1 MNKRYL
7 SKTPNVTSKCNK
19 NCPAFLV
26 IKKKGFSE
34 PVYTGMAFRLS
45 LTFLKKKKW
54 FSCFILCLQSWLS
67 CFLWC
72 QPHQIFRENYRHQ
85 KGALGFFGRT
95 QILFFAHLNKNADLS
110 YWRKK
115 SLLFLQKQFRWPIKI
130 GKFHLCSKRQLRGKK
145 RTIWGLRGFFCMF
158 VQKDDKEIRREQY
171 MRA

>member
-1 MNKRYL
+1 MKDRYL

-85 KGALGFFGRT
+85 KGYLGFFARAQILFLHIWART
-95 QILFFAHLNKNADLS
+95 QIKVTEERKVYFLCKQIQMTLKNRKVSSLFEKTIE
-110 YWRKK
+110 RKK
-115 SLLFLQKQFRWPIKI
+115 EDNMRIDELFLHF
-130 GKFHLCSKRQLRGKK
+130 CSKRR
-145 RTIWGLRGFFCMF
+145 
-158 VQKDDKEIRREQY
+158 
-171 MRA
+171 